1 MQTIYP
7 PPPVPS
13 APPKRPIAW
22 QFGEKPRGDLS
33 TYTQNATVWAGL
45 KCNLR
50 LSGPEDCA
58 GYFAVVP
65 GSAEKLTTDCK
76 IAFAAPGYWRINP
89 HVTGKGTSSSTR
101 VAVGIFDATGTE
113 ELSTGCALSG
123 ANLQIV
129 TAETELVLHTD
140 DHSSVH
146 IATLFSGVK
155 SLGGHLTYVTIEYLG
170 D

>member
-7 PPPVPS
+7 PPVPP

-33 TYTQNATVWAGL
+33 TYTQTAAGWAGL

-65 GSAEKLTTDCK
+65 GSATGWQTECR
-76 IAFAAPGYWRINP
+76 IAFAAPGYWRIQS
-89 HVTGKGTSSSTR
+89 HVTGKGSSSSAR
-101 VAVGIFDATGTE
+101 IVVGIFDGGGTQ

-123 ANLQIV
+123 ANLQTV
-129 TAETELVLHTD
+129 TADAELVLHTD
-140 DHSSVH
+140 DYPSVC
-146 IATLFSGVK
+146 IGTLFNGVK
-155 SLGGHLTYVTIEYLG
+155 SLGGNLTYVTIEYLG
-170 D
+170 E